1 MERFCTNC
9 GNVLEEGALF
19 CPECGERVAS
29 PAEEKAEDMKQEFQQ
44 TLGEEAE
51 QTPAEAEQTPAEAEQ
66 TPAEAELP
74 KIPDYAA
81 PAFTAAAATAAGT
94 AAASEKP
101 VAPAAHLSEG
111 PEVLT
116 VYNKPLS
123 TAAYFWTLLLF
134 AVPVIG
140 LIAMLIMAF
149 ASKNANRRNLAQAC
163 LIGLLIC
170 LIFLGLFMLVLVVS
184 GKSFG
189 VDISKFSL
197 KTIWEGILTGIGF
210 TK

>member
-19 CPECGERVAS
+19 CPECGERVAAV
-29 PAEEKAEDMKQEFQQ
+29 AEEKAEDLKQEIQQ
-44 TLGEEAE
+44 DIEEGAE
-51 QTPAEAEQTPAEAEQ
+51 QIL
-66 TPAEAELP
+66 AEAELP
-74 KIPDYAA
+74 KTPDYAA
-81 PAFTAAAATAAGT
+81 PAFTAAAATAAGA

-170 LIFLGLFMLVLVVS
+170 LILLGLFMLVLVVS

>member
-19 CPECGERVAS
+19 CPECGERVAAA
-29 PAEEKAEDMKQEFQQ
+29 AEEKAEDSMQEFQQ
-44 TLGEEAE
+44 ALGQEAE
-51 QTPAEAEQTPAEAEQ
+51 QAAAEAEAA
-66 TPAEAELP
+66 LP
-74 KIPDYAA
+74 KTPDFAA
-81 PAFTAAAATAAGT
+81 PAFTAGAAAAAPLVG
-94 AAASEKP
+94 EKP
-101 VAPAAHLSEG
+101 AAPVTPVPEG

-170 LIFLGLFMLVLVVS
+170 LILLGLFMLVLVVS

-189 VDISKFSL
+189 VDISKFSF

>member
-19 CPECGERVAS
+19 CPECGERVAAL
-29 PAEEKAEDMKQEFQQ
+29 AEEKAEDMKQEFQQ
-44 TLGEEAE
+44 TLGE
-51 QTPAEAEQTPAEAEQ
+51 EAEQ

-81 PAFTAAAATAAGT
+81 PAFTAAAATAAGAT
-94 AAASEKP
+94 AASEKP
-101 VAPAAHLSEG
+101 VAQAAHLSEG

>member
-19 CPECGERVAS
+19 CPECGERVA
-29 PAEEKAEDMKQEFQQ
+29 AATEEKAEDSMQEFQQ
-44 TLGEEAE
+44 ALGQEAE
-51 QTPAEAEQTPAEAEQ
+51 QAAAETEA
-66 TPAEAELP
+66 ALP
-74 KIPDYAA
+74 KTPDFAA
-81 PAFTAAAATAAGT
+81 PAFTAGAAAAAPLVG
-94 AAASEKP
+94 EKP
-101 VAPAAHLSEG
+101 AAPVTPVPEG

-170 LIFLGLFMLVLVVS
+170 LILLGLFMLVLVVS

-189 VDISKFSL
+189 VDISKFSF

>member
-19 CPECGERVAS
+19 CPECGERVAAA
-29 PAEEKAEDMKQEFQQ
+29 AEEKAEDSMQEFQQ
-44 TLGEEAE
+44 ALGQEAE
-51 QTPAEAEQTPAEAEQ
+51 QTAAEAEAA
-66 TPAEAELP
+66 LP
-74 KIPDYAA
+74 KTPDFAA
-81 PAFTAAAATAAGT
+81 PAFAAGAAAAAPLV
-94 AAASEKP
+94 SEKP
-101 VAPAAHLSEG
+101 AAPVAPVPEG

-170 LIFLGLFMLVLVVS
+170 LILLGLFMLVLVVS

-189 VDISKFSL
+189 VDISKFSF